1 LNPVRQNQHKLHL
14 IGLLGLLAFP
24 SIALNGAEL
33 DAFDALDA
41 QLEAQFEDTD
51 ATLEENFQALDAAL
65 EAGFQ
70 RLAQEVEAV
79 WGADEVVLP
88 DQNTWVDYSKN
99 KRLRRSFDFER
110 GVLVVE
116 TLVGA
121 SSDMAQ
127 ASTDIQ
133 QAVLTAQS
141 DTAQDLSDN
150 DLALAYAETYL
161 AAEGLTLEEAD
172 NTDPAPILGE
182 LLQISDQDLAG
193 LSSAI
198 QSAELVPMTK
208 SPDAAKPPSVGQ
220 DLDLPTATANVTSE
234 PVLDG
239 SEITQVLATNPT
251 QSDATAI
258 AAKAAVVAKDA
269 VIAKAIE
276 VEPADVINSAVT
288 GADQSDANAD
298 PARVVADA
306 AEQGAILADALNPEE
321 AATLEPDS
329 APDVVEAGNKTIPQ
343 SMAPDGIVTTLTTA
357 ANNQRK
363 VTVTIPLRADYLSE
377 RAKRYDQAVLD
388 EADRRDLPASL
399 IYAIMETESHFN
411 PRARSHVPAFGLMQ
425 LVPKSGGVDAY
436 NYVYG
441 EKKILAPEYF
451 FQPDQNVELGTAYL
465 DLLFRR
471 YLRSITD
478 EQSRLFCTIAAYNTG
493 AGNVARA
500 FTGKTSVA
508 GAASLINAL
517 SAEEVYEH
525 LLANLPYD
533 ETRNYLKKVRAAQA
547 KYKQLDLI
555 GAS

>member
-1 LNPVRQNQHKLHL
+1 LNPVRQTQHKLRA

-24 SIALNGAEL
+24 AIALNGAEL
-33 DAFDALDA
+33 DSFDALDA
-41 QLEAQFEDTD
+41 QLEAQFDDTD

-70 RLAQEVEAV
+70 RMAQEVEAV
-79 WGADEVVLP
+79 WGTDEVVLP

-116 TLVGA
+116 TLVDAAG
-121 SSDMAQ
+121 DMAQ

-141 DTAQDLSDN
+141 DTAQDLADN
-150 DLALAYAETYL
+150 DLALAYAEAYL
-161 AAEGLTLEEAD
+161 AAEGLSLEAAD
-172 NTDPAPILGE
+172 NADPAPILGE
-182 LLQISDQDLAG
+182 LLQVSDQDLAG

-198 QSAELVPMTK
+198 QSAELVLEPK
-208 SPDAAKPPSVGQ
+208 SPAAAEAQSVMQ
-220 DLDLPTATANVTSE
+220 RLDLPTVKIEVTSVPSRE
-234 PVLDG
+234 DTEAAPA
-239 SEITQVLATNPT
+239 ITADPT
-251 QSDATAI
+251 QSDTIVI
-258 AAKAAVVAKDA
+258 AAPAVE
-269 VIAKAIE
+269 IAKA
-276 VEPADVINSAVT
+276 VQNEPADVINPVMTETEQSEANSASAL
-288 GADQSDANAD
+288 ADS
-298 PARVVADA
+298 V
-306 AEQGAILADALNPEE
+306 EQGAILADAQDVGQTAPIANEG
-321 AATLEPDS
+321 
-329 APDVVEAGNKTIPQ
+329 APDVVDTLNKPIPQ
-343 SMAPDGIVTTLTTA
+343 STAPAGIVTTLTSA

-388 EADRRDLPASL
+388 EADRRGLPASL

-478 EQSRLFCTIAAYNTG
+478 EQSRLYCTIAAYNTG
-493 AGNVARA
+493 AGNVAKA
-500 FTGKTSVA
+500 FTGKTSVGA
-508 GAASLINAL
+508 AASLINAL

-525 LLANLPYD
+525 LIENLPYD
-533 ETRNYLKKVRAAQA
+533 ETRNYLRKVRAAQA
-547 KYKQLDLI
+547 KYKQLDVV
-555 GAS
+555 GA

>member
-1 LNPVRQNQHKLHL
+1 MRQTQHKLRA

-24 SIALNGAEL
+24 AIALNGAEL
-33 DAFDALDA
+33 DSFDALDA
-41 QLEAQFEDTD
+41 QLEAQFDDTD

-70 RLAQEVEAV
+70 RMAQEVEAV
-79 WGADEVVLP
+79 WGTDEVVLP

-116 TLVGA
+116 TLVDAAG
-121 SSDMAQ
+121 DMAQ

-141 DTAQDLSDN
+141 DTAQDLADN
-150 DLALAYAETYL
+150 DLALAYAEAYL
-161 AAEGLTLEEAD
+161 AAEGLSLEAAD
-172 NTDPAPILGE
+172 NADPSPILGE
-182 LLQISDQDLAG
+182 LLQVSDQDLAG

-198 QSAELVPMTK
+198 QSAELVLEPK
-208 SPDAAKPPSVGQ
+208 SPAAAEAQSVTQ
-220 DLDLPTATANVTSE
+220 RLDLPTVKIEVTSVPSRE
-234 PVLDG
+234 DTEAAPA
-239 SEITQVLATNPT
+239 ITADPT
-251 QSDATAI
+251 QSDTIVI
-258 AAKAAVVAKDA
+258 AAPAVE
-269 VIAKAIE
+269 IAKA
-276 VEPADVINSAVT
+276 VQNEPADVINPVMTETEQSEANSASALV
-288 GADQSDANAD
+288 DS
-298 PARVVADA
+298 V
-306 AEQGAILADALNPEE
+306 EQGAILADAQDVGQTAPIANEG
-321 AATLEPDS
+321 
-329 APDVVEAGNKTIPQ
+329 APDVVDTLNKPIPQ
-343 SMAPDGIVTTLTTA
+343 STAPAGIVTTLTPA

-388 EADRRDLPASL
+388 EADRRGLPASL

-478 EQSRLFCTIAAYNTG
+478 EQSRLYCTIAAYNTG
-493 AGNVARA
+493 AGNVAKA
-500 FTGKTSVA
+500 FTGKTSVGA
-508 GAASLINAL
+508 AASLINAL

-525 LLANLPYD
+525 LIENLPYD
-533 ETRNYLKKVRAAQA
+533 ETRNYLRKVRAAQA
-547 KYKQLDLI
+547 KYKQLDVV
-555 GAS
+555 GA

>member
-1 LNPVRQNQHKLHL
+1 MRQTQHKLRA

-24 SIALNGAEL
+24 AIALNGAEL
-33 DAFDALDA
+33 DSFDALDA
-41 QLEAQFEDTD
+41 QLEAQFDDTD

-70 RLAQEVEAV
+70 RMAQEVEAV

-110 GVLVVE
+110 GILVVE
-116 TLVGA
+116 TLVDAAG
-121 SSDMAQ
+121 DMAQ

-141 DTAQDLSDN
+141 DTAQDLADN
-150 DLALAYAETYL
+150 DLALAYAEAYL
-161 AAEGLTLEEAD
+161 AAEGLSLEAAD
-172 NTDPAPILGE
+172 NADPAPILGE
-182 LLQISDQDLAG
+182 LLQVSDQDLAG

-198 QSAELVPMTK
+198 QSAELVLEPK
-208 SPDAAKPPSVGQ
+208 SPAAAEAQSVTQ
-220 DLDLPTATANVTSE
+220 RLDLPTVKIEVTSVPSRE
-234 PVLDG
+234 DTEAAPA
-239 SEITQVLATNPT
+239 ITADPT
-251 QSDATAI
+251 QSDTIVI
-258 AAKAAVVAKDA
+258 AAPAVE
-269 VIAKAIE
+269 IAKA
-276 VEPADVINSAVT
+276 VQNEPADVINPVMTETEQSEANSASAV
-288 GADQSDANAD
+288 ADS
-298 PARVVADA
+298 V
-306 AEQGAILADALNPEE
+306 EQGAILADAQDVGQTAPIANEG
-321 AATLEPDS
+321 
-329 APDVVEAGNKTIPQ
+329 APDVVDTLNKPIPQ
-343 SMAPDGIVTTLTTA
+343 STAPAGIVTTLTPA

-388 EADRRDLPASL
+388 EADRRGLPASL

-478 EQSRLFCTIAAYNTG
+478 EQSRLYCTIAAYNTG
-493 AGNVARA
+493 AGNVAKA
-500 FTGKTSVA
+500 FTGKTSVGA
-508 GAASLINAL
+508 AASLINAL

-525 LLANLPYD
+525 LIENLPYD
-533 ETRNYLKKVRAAQA
+533 ETRNYLRKVRAAQA
-547 KYKQLDLI
+547 KYKQLDVV
-555 GAS
+555 GA

>member
-1 LNPVRQNQHKLHL
+1 MRQTQHKLRA

-24 SIALNGAEL
+24 AIALNGAEL
-33 DAFDALDA
+33 DSFDALDA
-41 QLEAQFEDTD
+41 QLEAQFDDTD

-70 RLAQEVEAV
+70 RMAQEVEAV
-79 WGADEVVLP
+79 WGTDEVVLP

-116 TLVGA
+116 TLVDAAG
-121 SSDMAQ
+121 DMAQ

-141 DTAQDLSDN
+141 DTAQDLADN
-150 DLALAYAETYL
+150 DLALAYAEAYL
-161 AAEGLTLEEAD
+161 AAEGLSLEAAD
-172 NTDPAPILGE
+172 NADPAPILGE
-182 LLQISDQDLAG
+182 LLQVSDQDLAG

-198 QSAELVPMTK
+198 QSAELVLEPK
-208 SPDAAKPPSVGQ
+208 SPADAKAQSVTQ
-220 DLDLPTATANVTSE
+220 RLDLPTMKIEVTSVPSRE
-234 PVLDG
+234 DWEAVPA
-239 SEITQVLATNPT
+239 ITADPT
-251 QSDATAI
+251 QSDTIVI
-258 AAKAAVVAKDA
+258 AAPAVE
-269 VIAKAIE
+269 IAKA
-276 VEPADVINSAVT
+276 VQNEPADVINPVMTETEQSEANSASAL
-288 GADQSDANAD
+288 ADS
-298 PARVVADA
+298 V
-306 AEQGAILADALNPEE
+306 EQGAILADAQDVGQTAPIANEG
-321 AATLEPDS
+321 
-329 APDVVEAGNKTIPQ
+329 APDVVDTLNKPIPQ
-343 SMAPDGIVTTLTTA
+343 STAPAGIVTTLTPA

-388 EADRRDLPASL
+388 EADRRGLPASL

-478 EQSRLFCTIAAYNTG
+478 EQSRLYCTIAAYNTG
-493 AGNVARA
+493 AGNVAKA
-500 FTGKTSVA
+500 FTGKTSVGA
-508 GAASLINAL
+508 AASLINAL

-525 LLANLPYD
+525 LIENLPYD

-547 KYKQLDLI
+547 KYKQLDVV
-555 GAS
+555 GA

>member
-1 LNPVRQNQHKLHL
+1 MRQTQHKLRA

-24 SIALNGAEL
+24 AIALNGAEL
-33 DAFDALDA
+33 DSFDALDA
-41 QLEAQFEDTD
+41 QLEAQFDDTD

-70 RLAQEVEAV
+70 RMAQEVEAV
-79 WGADEVVLP
+79 WGTDEVVLP

-116 TLVGA
+116 TLVDAAG
-121 SSDMAQ
+121 DMAQ

-141 DTAQDLSDN
+141 DTAQDLADN
-150 DLALAYAETYL
+150 DLALAYAEAYL
-161 AAEGLTLEEAD
+161 AAEGLSLEAAD
-172 NTDPAPILGE
+172 NADPAPILGE
-182 LLQISDQDLAG
+182 LLQVSDQDLAG

-198 QSAELVPMTK
+198 QSAELVLEPK
-208 SPDAAKPPSVGQ
+208 SPAAAEAQSVTQ
-220 DLDLPTATANVTSE
+220 RLDLPTVKIEVTSVPSRE
-234 PVLDG
+234 DTEAAPA
-239 SEITQVLATNPT
+239 ITADPT
-251 QSDATAI
+251 QSDTIVI
-258 AAKAAVVAKDA
+258 AAPAVE
-269 VIAKAIE
+269 IAKA
-276 VEPADVINSAVT
+276 VQNEPADVINPVMTETEQSEANSASAL
-288 GADQSDANAD
+288 ADS
-298 PARVVADA
+298 V
-306 AEQGAILADALNPEE
+306 EQGAILADAQDVGQTAPIANEG
-321 AATLEPDS
+321 
-329 APDVVEAGNKTIPQ
+329 APDVVDTLNKPIPQ
-343 SMAPDGIVTTLTTA
+343 STAPAGIVTTLTPA

-388 EADRRDLPASL
+388 EADRRGLPASL

-478 EQSRLFCTIAAYNTG
+478 EQSRLYCTIAAYNTG
-493 AGNVARA
+493 AGNVAKA
-500 FTGKTSVA
+500 FTGKTSVGA
-508 GAASLINAL
+508 AASLINAL

-525 LLANLPYD
+525 LIENLPYD
-533 ETRNYLKKVRAAQA
+533 ETRNYLRKVRAAQA
-547 KYKQLDLI
+547 KYKQLDVV
-555 GAS
+555 GA